1 MKERP
6 IIMGA
11 ESVRAILEERKT
23 QTRRVINPR
32 KYNVGG
38 WDMPV
43 SKSDIEA
50 GYPVYQDNNGDFH
63 SVVERCPY
71 GKVGDRLWVRESWGV
86 GCRPDPNSGWVD
98 GIEYKADEVY
108 LDDREALHLRVI
120 DDQDLYKY
128 EKEGWSSPIFMPRW
142 ASRIT
147 LEITDIR
154 VDRVQDIT
162 EEDAIA
168 EGTRKDLDGWTDY
181 SKKHVNN
188 QDYPKF
194 GGMCRKILET
204 ATESYRTLWD
214 SLNTKRGYP
223 WEKNPWVW
231 VVTFKVV
238 Q

>member
-11 ESVRAILEERKT
+11 ESVQAILEGRKT
-23 QTRRVINPR
+23 QTRRVIDPH
-32 KYNVGG
+32 KYNIGG

-71 GKVGDRLWVRESWGV
+71 GKVGDRLWVRETWKPGAWRSDGRVAIDYQASPELTHTPWIFTGNKIKQFIFRWLEEV
-86 GCRPDPNSGWVD
+86 IESGLEPNSEGRYEW
-98 GIEYKADEVY
+98 
-108 LDDREALHLRVI
+108 EA
-120 DDQDLYKY
+120 
-128 EKEGWSSPIFMPRW
+128 GMSPLKWKSPLFMPRW

-154 VDRVQDIT
+154 VEMVQDIT
-162 EEDAIA
+162 GEDALK
-168 EGTRKDLDGWTDY
+168 EGFCNYGTDVDTLDAFCEAWQ
-181 SKKHVNN
+181 K
-188 QDYPKF
+188 
-194 GGMCRKILET
+194 
-204 ATESYRTLWD
+204 
-214 SLNTKRGYP
+214 LNANRGYP

-231 VVTFKVV
+231 VITFKVV
-238 Q
+238 QS